1 MKTAR
6 LLAMIRL
13 FLLFILSVILPL
25 AGHSSAY
32 TSLLSWPDWGSFSKD
47 TEKRGEASGE
57 INKLSFIGNNP
68 PLLLT
73 YDLKTL
79 AESGKAVSE
88 LDNKQLYIILDSQP
102 GDLFNFCFRTP
113 PALSTGHFPSPPVIK
128 KPVTG
133 QGMADI
139 QNGRMRRVASTP
151 DSGFQQYEYSARW
164 RLPAGNQ
171 SLVLAIE
178 DNDNGWVI
186 EPECSGIF
194 SESAALKSSS
204 GSNTSDSKKASFVDI
219 FYLNKQTVKH
229 GPDKPD
235 GSSRFS
241 GPSAIPGA
249 SDTADNSEPYISSGG
264 GGFGGGNDLDDLFK
278 KKPGNGMA
286 PLYSFELTSEPV
298 SRMIL
303 VPVPDAFGQTVK
315 KQIWDTRIVL
325 KIKRGWNEHAIIIS
339 QELWNKIRGVNLER
353 SSGLFLALSRNP
365 DNPEAAF
372 YHYLSSHPAQSLQ
385 TEDYRRYARQE
396 FILSPKQLHSV
407 TVFPGSVPTGIG
419 HSGGSGT
426 SQAGNQKGDVNRTP
440 PANTQFQSGD
450 GRQDQGNRGRS
461 GSGGDDGSDGSPDSG
476 LCQNCNKPVL
486 AFDKCKECLDRESSV
501 LEQEPTEE
509 LLPAIRQYEGKP
521 VSGASIVELE
531 STEEL
536 LPAISQYEGKPVL
549 GASAVELESTEELL
563 PAISQN
569 REVPVSGTK
578 DADTSSIQV
587 FQWFKTL
594 ESNESQREDC
604 FRINDYYKFPELY
617 RLLTQSFMSD
627 KNTLRKF
634 HSKWV
639 KFLNG
644 SLSLYHLIS
653 EVGELAK
660 SQGIEDYV
668 EVARIV
674 KVLAVYRDDFENE
687 IGLKQFRNE
696 LLNYLTRNDFFASD
710 DPGKVFYPEL
720 GRQEKSELIN
730 NIYQI
735 FEKTSRPLQSEIFP
749 SRLITISMLNKFARD
764 VYAKYGFGLPD
775 LEMEYEDTPGIL
787 MWGCG
792 SSGEYSFIT
801 PYNRDFISGIISQ
814 SLHMLALGVTANEYL
829 DFGHVE
835 AMLTSFVLIG
845 SMHGQRS
852 NDMFPEHASFTKDL
866 PSEQLEL
873 LSAFSIK
880 AHEALVKVLEQA
892 GSEKKDKFIRSMFM
906 IFGMVPKELSDELFD
921 ESSDPEPVPLTQA
934 VAHAAAYPQSQE
946 SEISTLQPPTLQ
958 SDTAQTLDVCSG
970 LDIDCYS
977 FVKRSTPQPVT
988 LYSTLALEE
997 LMNIGFKIGID
1008 WQKFAKNTG
1017 VLNEKH
1023 IREIDKANVGFDAK
1037 ARAMME
1043 KWKRMKVGI
1052 TFNDLLDVFALIGR
1066 YDLITDVVDRYNF

>member
-1 MKTAR
+1 MT
-6 LLAMIRL
+6 RL
-13 FLLFILSVILPL
+13 FLLFILSVILPF
-25 AGHSSAY
+25 AGHSFAY
-32 TSLLSWPDWGSFSKD
+32 SNLVRWPDWGSSSKD
-47 TEKRGEASGE
+47 IVKRGEVSGI
-57 INKLSFIGNNP
+57 INKLSFIGSNP

-73 YDLKTL
+73 YHRKMLE
-79 AESGKAVSE
+79 ESGQTVSE
-88 LDNKQLYIILDSQP
+88 LENNQLYIILDSQP

-113 PALSTGHFPSPPVIK
+113 PASSTGNFPSPPVIK
-128 KPVTG
+128 KTVSH
-133 QGMADI
+133 QGMTDI
-139 QNGRMRRVASTP
+139 QNGRMRRVESAP
-151 DSGFQQYEYSARW
+151 DSGFRQHEYSARW

-194 SESAALKSSS
+194 SESAAFKSSS
-204 GSNTSDSKKASFVDI
+204 GSSTFDSKKASFVDI
-219 FYLNKQTVKH
+219 FYLNKQAVKH
-229 GPDKPD
+229 GPDIPE

-241 GPSAIPGA
+241 GPFAIPGA

-264 GGFGGGNDLDDLFK
+264 GSFGGGDNLDDLFK

-286 PLYSFELTSEPV
+286 PLYSFEVTSEPF

-303 VPVPDAFGQTVK
+303 MPVPGAVGQTAK
-315 KQIWDTRIVL
+315 KQIWDNRIVL
-325 KIKRGWNEHAIIIS
+325 KIKQGWNGQAIIIS
-339 QELWNKIRGVNLER
+339 QELWNKIRGANLER

-372 YHYLSSHPAQSLQ
+372 YHYLSSHPAQPLQ
-385 TEDYRRYARQE
+385 AEDYRRYAQQE
-396 FILSPKQLHSV
+396 FILSPKQLRSV
-407 TVFPGSVPTGIG
+407 TVFPGTVPTGIG
-419 HSGGSGT
+419 HSGGTGT
-426 SQAGNQKGDVNRTP
+426 SQAENQKGDVNRTP
-440 PANTQFQSGD
+440 PTNTQFQSGD
-450 GRQDQGNRGRS
+450 GRQDQGSRGGS

-476 LCQNCNKPVL
+476 LCQNCNKPAL

-501 LEQEPTEE
+501 LEQDPTEE

-521 VSGASIVELE
+521 ESGASIVELE

-536 LPAISQYEGKPVL
+536 LPAISQ
-549 GASAVELESTEELL
+549 
-563 PAISQN
+563 N
-569 REVPVSGTK
+569 REIPVSGTK
-578 DADTSSIQV
+578 DADTSAIQV
-587 FQWFKTL
+587 FEWFKML

-653 EVGELAK
+653 DVGELAK

-668 EVARIV
+668 EVAKIV
-674 KVLAVYRDDFENE
+674 KALAVYRDDFENE
-687 IGLKQFRNE
+687 IGLKKFRNE

-710 DPGKVFYPEL
+710 DPGKVFYPGL
-720 GRQEKSELIN
+720 GRQEKAELIN

-735 FEKTSRPLQSEIFP
+735 FEKTSRPLQSERFP
-749 SRLITISMLNKFARD
+749 SRFTTISMLNKFARD

-801 PYNRDFISGIISQ
+801 PYNKDFISGIISQ

-829 DFGHVE
+829 DFGAVE
-835 AMLTSFVLIG
+835 AMITAFVLIG
-845 SMHGQRS
+845 SMHGQRL
-852 NDMFPEHASFTKDL
+852 NDMFPEYASFTKDL

-906 IFGMVPKELSDELFD
+906 IFGMVPEKLSDEL
-921 ESSDPEPVPLTQA
+921 
-934 VAHAAAYPQSQE
+934 
-946 SEISTLQPPTLQ
+946 
-958 SDTAQTLDVCSG
+958 
-970 LDIDCYS
+970 
-977 FVKRSTPQPVT
+977 
-988 LYSTLALEE
+988 
-997 LMNIGFKIGID
+997 
-1008 WQKFAKNTG
+1008 
-1017 VLNEKH
+1017 
-1023 IREIDKANVGFDAK
+1023 
-1037 ARAMME
+1037 
-1043 KWKRMKVGI
+1043 
-1052 TFNDLLDVFALIGR
+1052 
-1066 YDLITDVVDRYNF
+1066 

>member
-6 LLAMIRL
+6 LLAMTRL
-13 FLLFILSVILPL
+13 FLLFILSVILPF
-25 AGHSSAY
+25 AGHSFAY
-32 TSLLSWPDWGSFSKD
+32 SNLVRWPDWGSSSKD
-47 TEKRGEASGE
+47 IVKRGEVSGI
-57 INKLSFIGNNP
+57 INKLSFIGSNP

-73 YDLKTL
+73 YHRKMLE
-79 AESGKAVSE
+79 ESGQTVSE
-88 LDNKQLYIILDSQP
+88 LENNQLYIILDSQP

-113 PALSTGHFPSPPVIK
+113 PASSTGNFPFPPVIK
-128 KPVTG
+128 KTVSH
-133 QGMADI
+133 QGMTDI
-139 QNGRMRRVASTP
+139 QNGRMRRVESAP
-151 DSGFQQYEYSARW
+151 DSGFRQHEYSARW

-194 SESAALKSSS
+194 SESAAFKSSS
-204 GSNTSDSKKASFVDI
+204 GSSTFDSKKASFVDI
-219 FYLNKQTVKH
+219 FYLNKQAVKH
-229 GPDKPD
+229 GPDIPE

-241 GPSAIPGA
+241 GPFAIPGA
-249 SDTADNSEPYISSGG
+249 YDTADNSEPYISSGG
-264 GGFGGGNDLDDLFK
+264 GSFGGGDNLDDLFK

-286 PLYSFELTSEPV
+286 PLYSFEVTSEPF

-303 VPVPDAFGQTVK
+303 MPVPGAVGQTAK
-315 KQIWDTRIVL
+315 KQIWDNRIVL
-325 KIKRGWNEHAIIIS
+325 KIKQGWNEQAIIIS
-339 QELWNKIRGVNLER
+339 QELWNKIRGANLER

-372 YHYLSSHPAQSLQ
+372 YHYLSSHPAQPLQ
-385 TEDYRRYARQE
+385 AEDYRRYAQQE
-396 FILSPKQLHSV
+396 FILSPKQLRSV
-407 TVFPGSVPTGIG
+407 TVFPGTVPTGIG
-419 HSGGSGT
+419 HSGGTGT
-426 SQAGNQKGDVNRTP
+426 SQAENQKGDVNRTP
-440 PANTQFQSGD
+440 PTNTQFQSGD
-450 GRQDQGNRGRS
+450 GHQDQGSRGGS

-501 LEQEPTEE
+501 LEQDPIEE

-521 VSGASIVELE
+521 VSGASVVELV
-531 STEEL
+531 ST
-536 LPAISQYEGKPVL
+536 G
-549 GASAVELESTEELL
+549 ELL

-578 DADTSSIQV
+578 DADTSAIQV
-587 FQWFKTL
+587 FEWFKML

-653 EVGELAK
+653 DVGELAK

-668 EVARIV
+668 EVAKIV
-674 KVLAVYRDDFENE
+674 KALAVYRDDFENE

-710 DPGKVFYPEL
+710 DPGKVFYPGL
-720 GRQEKSELIN
+720 GRQEKAELIN

-735 FEKTSRPLQSEIFP
+735 FEKTSRPLQSERFP
-749 SRLITISMLNKFARD
+749 SRFTTISMLNKFARD

-801 PYNRDFISGIISQ
+801 PYNKDFISGIISQ

-829 DFGHVE
+829 DFGAVE
-835 AMLTSFVLIG
+835 AMITAFVLIG
-845 SMHGQRS
+845 SMHGQRL
-852 NDMFPEHASFTKDL
+852 NDMFPEYASFTKDL

-906 IFGMVPKELSDELFD
+906 IFGMVPEKLSDELLD
-921 ESSDPEPVPLTQA
+921 ESLDPEPVPLTQA
-934 VAHAAAYPQSQE
+934 AAHADAYPQDHE
-946 SEISTLQPPTLQ
+946 SEISALQPLTLN
-958 SDTAQTLDVCSG
+958 SDTAEILDVCSR
-970 LDIDCYS
+970 LDIDCSS
-977 FVKRSTPQPVT
+977 FVKKSTPQSVT
-988 LYSTLALEE
+988 LDSTV
-997 LMNIGFKIGID
+997 
-1008 WQKFAKNTG
+1008 AKRNS
-1017 VLNEKH
+1017 
-1023 IREIDKANVGFDAK
+1023 
-1037 ARAMME
+1037 
-1043 KWKRMKVGI
+1043 
-1052 TFNDLLDVFALIGR
+1052 
-1066 YDLITDVVDRYNF
+1066 